1 MVEMGRPERSARS
14 ETVKRVRDVCSG
26 MGMARQDNLPAVPDE
41 VCYVTCAGLR
51 GVGHGVLSSR
61 EQHLRLQ
68 PFIAGGRV
76 AGLLRCPQV
85 GFQRRSQP
93 GASLLKGFIMV
104 DRAAGVGLPQKSE
117 QADQGTK

>member
-1 MVEMGRPERSARS
+1 MVEMGSPERSARS
-14 ETVKRVRDVCSG
+14 ETVRCAPDVCSG
-26 MGMARQDNLPAVPDE
+26 MVMACQDGRPAVPDE
-41 VCYVTCAGLR
+41 VCDVARAGLR

-76 AGLLRCPQV
+76 AGLLCCPQV

-104 DRAAGVGLPQKSE
+104 D
-117 QADQGTK
+117 